1 MMLNKINIK
10 NIFYIFIT
18 MHLIL
23 WTAIPSITNNNLPL
37 DTIEALAWGS
47 NLDWGFNKHP
57 PASAFFLEIFYQV
70 FGSNDWA
77 YYLLSQIFVI
87 TTFFIVFNFA
97 EKIFNNKILSL
108 ISVLLLEGI
117 YFYNFTTPEFN
128 VNVCQLPF
136 WAACVFYSWKLFNNK
151 EIDLKDCL
159 WLGLFASIGFLS
171 KYLFIYL
178 LIAIDLLFF
187 YIIFIK
193 KYKKFDFKYLISL
206 EVFIVLLVPHF
217 IWLINN
223 DFVTITYGLAR
234 TGLENS
240 NILDH
245 LTYPVTFL
253 IKQLGILIPFFIMS
267 FFLIKRFK
275 FKISL
280 KDKKLLFLIFIN
292 LIPIALMFLTSF
304 ITGSKIRTMW
314 MTPFYLFFGVLV
326 VYIFQAQINLK
337 RLNKFISA
345 FLILFF
351 ISPFLYAY
359 ISITEKDKR
368 TDYLGK
374 QIAIKTQYAWSQ
386 DHKEPINVVLGNEW
400 LAGNLSYHL
409 ESRPTWEGFITEDK
423 LNLLSKFTC
432 IDDICIGYK

>member
-159 WLGLFASIGFLS
+159 WLGVFASIGFLS

-245 LTYPVTFL
+245 LIYPITFL
-253 IKQLGILIPFFIMS
+253 IKQIGILIPFFIMS

-374 QIAIKTQYAWSQ
+374 QIAIKTQYAWSE

>member
-245 LTYPVTFL
+245 LIYPITFL
-253 IKQLGILIPFFIMS
+253 IKQIGILIPFFIMS

-292 LIPIALMFLTSF
+292 LAPIALMFLTSF

-314 MTPFYLFFGVLV
+314 MTPFYLFH
-326 VYIFQAQINLK
+326 Q
-337 RLNKFISA
+337 
-345 FLILFF
+345 
-351 ISPFLYAY
+351 
-359 ISITEKDKR
+359 
-368 TDYLGK
+368 
-374 QIAIKTQYAWSQ
+374 
-386 DHKEPINVVLGNEW
+386 
-400 LAGNLSYHL
+400 
-409 ESRPTWEGFITEDK
+409 
-423 LNLLSKFTC
+423 
-432 IDDICIGYK
+432 

>member
-10 NIFYIFIT
+10 NIFYIFTT

-23 WTAIPSITNNNLPL
+23 WTLIPSITNNNLPL

-77 YYLLSQIFVI
+77 YYLLSQIFVV

-240 NILDH
+240 SILDH
-245 LTYPVTFL
+245 LIYPMTFL
-253 IKQLGILIPFFIMS
+253 IKQIGILIPFFIML

-275 FKISL
+275 FKITF

-292 LIPIALMFLTSF
+292 LIPITLMFLTSF

-409 ESRPTWEGFITEDK
+409 ESRPTWEGVITEDK

>member
-23 WTAIPSITNNNLPL
+23 WTLIPSITNNNLPL

-159 WLGLFASIGFLS
+159 WLGLLASIGFLS

-245 LTYPVTFL
+245 LIYPMTFL
-253 IKQLGILIPFFIMS
+253 IKQIGILIPFFIMS

-292 LIPIALMFLTSF
+292 LAPIALMFLTSF

-409 ESRPTWEGFITEDK
+409 ESRPTWEGVITEDK

>member
-10 NIFYIFIT
+10 NIFYIFTT

-23 WTAIPSITNNNLPL
+23 WTLIPSITNNNLPL

-108 ISVLLLEGI
+108 ISVLFLEGI

-245 LTYPVTFL
+245 LIYPITFL
-253 IKQLGILIPFFIMS
+253 IKQIGILIPFFIMS

-292 LIPIALMFLTSF
+292 LAPIALMFLTSF

-409 ESRPTWEGFITEDK
+409 ESRPTWEGVITEDK

>member
-159 WLGLFASIGFLS
+159 WLGVFASIGFLS

-245 LTYPVTFL
+245 LIYPITFL
-253 IKQLGILIPFFIMS
+253 IKQIGILIPFFIMS

-292 LIPIALMFLTSF
+292 LIPIALMFITSF

-409 ESRPTWEGFITEDK
+409 ESRPTWEGVITEEK